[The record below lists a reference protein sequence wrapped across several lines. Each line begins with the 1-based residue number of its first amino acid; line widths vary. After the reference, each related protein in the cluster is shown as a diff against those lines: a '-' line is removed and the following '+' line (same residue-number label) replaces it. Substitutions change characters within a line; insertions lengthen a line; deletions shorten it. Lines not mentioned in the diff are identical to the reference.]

1 MVLAVPFFLKTDVKE
16 FVDVFQIDTF
26 FGAASWRHVLWV
38 GCRKGEDAT
47 EARITHAV
55 FAG

>member
-1 MVLAVPFFLKTDVKE
+1 MELSVPFLFEAVVE
-16 FVDVFQIDTF
+16 EIVDVFEIDAVF
-26 FGAASWRHVLWV
+26 SAACRRHVLWV

-47 EARITHAV
+47 ETGVAHAV